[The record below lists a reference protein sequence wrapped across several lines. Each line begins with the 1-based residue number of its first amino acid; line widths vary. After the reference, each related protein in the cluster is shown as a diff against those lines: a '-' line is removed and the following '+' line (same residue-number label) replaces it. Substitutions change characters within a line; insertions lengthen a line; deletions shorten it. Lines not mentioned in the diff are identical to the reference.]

1 MRDILYLSFDS
12 LREGVGASQVLAYMR
27 KVAPHFSVT
36 IVSFE
41 KQPPNLK
48 DKSNV
53 EKDVQAHIVDQQPPH
68 LEEGVD
74 EDGEENPFSSHE
86 NEDED
91 EGASRE
97 DRQGDKKRKRDAK
110 YEEKHSEE

>member
-1 MRDILYLSFDS
+1 MGTHEEDA
-12 LREGVGASQVLAYMR
+12 GT
-27 KVAPHFSVT
+27 H
-36 IVSFE
+36 E
-41 KQPPNLK
+41 KPAQTDGKPSETQENQEDPMDLGNDQLELE
-48 DKSNV
+48 SNV
-53 EKDVQAHIVDQQPPH
+53 EKDVQAPIVDQQPPH

-86 NEDED
+86 NVDED

-97 DRQGDKKRKRDAK
+97 SRQGDKKRKRDAN